1 MDDNKTPVR
10 KPENTKVC
18 VIGGGIAGL
27 SAAVFL
33 KDNRFDVTLIESSP
47 RLGGRAYSFFDKDL
61 NGLADNGVHI
71 LASWYENTFEFLK
84 IIGKYDKLKFQE
96 QLEVNFADINAKQ
109 YRFKCPKLPPP
120 LHLIWGLWSY
130 KPLGFKDK
138 IGIIKLLNSAM
149 LEKYSEEELKAM
161 DTSELFRL
169 TKQSSN
175 VIDYFWKPFIVAV
188 FNAKPENTSAWQ
200 FVQII
205 KTGFLRSG
213 GSNLVF
219 PKSNLNDLYVY
230 ASENYLNSRNAKVL
244 KSSKINKV
252 NYGSDKI
259 ESLVINGDNELKF
272 DYFIS
277 AIPFFEFKN
286 LFTEN
291 VINGLYDSMD
301 NLNPS
306 PILNVHFGLKSDGLD
321 KIMPDDFIGIVN
333 ATIQWVFKVGENRI
347 CLVISSADELVDK
360 DKNEIIELCKTELL
374 RCMPEFKN
382 VEFICSKVVKEKR
395 ATFLP
400 DTASV
405 NSRPGYKTKYNNLF
419 LAGDWIDTGYPATI
433 ESAVKSAKLCAEEIL
448 NLVS

>member
-1 MDDNKTPVR
+1 MDEKTSPVR
-10 KPENTKVC
+10 KPENTAVC

-27 SAAVFL
+27 SVSVFL
-33 KDNRFDVTLIESSP
+33 KDNGFDVTLIESSP

-61 NGLADNGVHI
+61 NGPADNGVHI

-84 IIGKYDKLKFQE
+84 IIGTYDKLKFQE
-96 QLEVNFADINAKQ
+96 QLEVNFADLDANG

-149 LEKYSEEELKAM
+149 LEKYSEEELKIM

-169 TKQSSN
+169 TKQSAN

-213 GSNLVF
+213 SSNLVF

-230 ASENYLNSRNAKVL
+230 ASENYLTKKNAKVL
-244 KSSKINKV
+244 KSSKIIKI
-252 NYGSDKI
+252 NYGNEKI
-259 ESLVINGDNELKF
+259 ESLVLDGNSELKF
-272 DYFIS
+272 DYCIS
-277 AIPFFEFKN
+277 AVPFFEFKN
-286 LFTEN
+286 LFPEN
-291 VINGLYDSMD
+291 VLNGMYDSID

-306 PILNVHFGLKSDGLD
+306 PILNIHLGLKPGDLD
-321 KIMPDDFIGIVN
+321 KIMDDDFIGIVN

-347 CLVISSADELVDK
+347 CIVISSADELVDK
-360 DKNEIIELCKTELL
+360 DKNEIVELCKDELL
-374 RCMPEFKN
+374 HCMPGFRDA
-382 VEFICSKVVKEKR
+382 EFISSKVIKEKR

-400 DTASV
+400 DIASV
-405 NSRPGYKTKYNNLF
+405 TSRPGYKTKYNNLF

-433 ESAVKSAKLCAEEIL
+433 ESAVKSAKICTDEVLKLI
-448 NLVS
+448 S

>member
-1 MDDNKTPVR
+1 MDENKSPVR
-10 KPENTKVC
+10 NPENTKVG

-33 KDNRFDVTLIESSP
+33 KDKGFDVTLIESSP
-47 RLGGRAYSFFDKDL
+47 RLGGRAYSYFDKDL

-71 LASWYENTFEFLK
+71 LASWYESTFEFLK
-84 IIGKYDKLKFQE
+84 IISTYDKLKFQ
-96 QLEVNFADINAKQ
+96 QRLEVNFVDLEAKL
-109 YRFKCPKLPPP
+109 YRFKCPKLPSP

-138 IGIIKLLNSAM
+138 AGITRLLIAVM
-149 LEKYSEEELKAM
+149 LEKYTEEELKAM
-161 DTSELFRL
+161 DTSELFKL
-169 TKQSSN
+169 TKQSAN

-205 KTGFLRSG
+205 ETGFLRSG

-230 ASENYLNSRNAKVL
+230 ASENYLNRKKANVL
-244 KSSKINKV
+244 KSTKIEKIN
-252 NYGSDKI
+252 YGNEKI
-259 ESLVINGDNELKF
+259 NSLTLYGNNELKF
-272 DYFIS
+272 DYYTS
-277 AIPFFEFKN
+277 AVPFFEFKN

-291 VINGLYDSMD
+291 VLNGMYDNID
-301 NLNPS
+301 KLNPS
-306 PILNVHFGLKSDGLD
+306 PILNIHFGLKTDDLN
-321 KIMPDDFIGIVN
+321 KIIPDDFIGIIN
-333 ATIQWVFKVGENRI
+333 GNIQWVFKVSNNRI
-347 CLVISSADELVDK
+347 CLVISSADELASK
-360 DKNEIIELCKTELL
+360 DKNEIIELCKLELL
-374 RCMPEFKN
+374 KCLPEFKN
-382 VEFICSKVVKEKR
+382 VEFVSSKVMKEKR

-405 NSRPGYKTKYNNLF
+405 SSRPGYKTKYNNLF

-433 ESAVKSAKLCAEEIL
+433 ESAVKSAKLCADEIL
-448 NLVS
+448 HLVS

>member
-1 MDDNKTPVR
+1 MDENKSPVR
-10 KPENTKVC
+10 KPENTKFC

-33 KDNRFDVTLIESSP
+33 KDNGFDVTLIESSP

-71 LASWYENTFEFLK
+71 LASWYESTFEFLK
-84 IIGKYDKLKFQE
+84 IIGTYDKLKFQE
-96 QLEVNFADINAKQ
+96 QLEVNFADLNTKQ

-138 IGIIKLLNSAM
+138 GGITRLLIAVM
-149 LEKYSEEELKAM
+149 LEKYTEEELKKM
-161 DTSELFRL
+161 DTSELFKL
-169 TKQSSN
+169 TKQSVR

-200 FVQII
+200 FIQII

-230 ASENYLNSRNAKVL
+230 ASENYLSGRKAKVL
-244 KSSKINKV
+244 KSTKIKKIN
-252 NYGSDKI
+252 YGNEKI
-259 ESLVINGDNELKF
+259 ESLMLEGTNELKS
-272 DYFIS
+272 DYYIS
-277 AIPFFEFKN
+277 AVPFFEFKN
-286 LFTEN
+286 LFNEN
-291 VINGLYDSMD
+291 VLNGMYDKID

-306 PILNVHFGLKSDGLD
+306 PILNIHFGLKTDDLD
-321 KIMPDDFIGIVN
+321 KIMPDDFVGIVN
-333 ATIQWVFKVGENRI
+333 ATVQWVFKISNNRI
-347 CLVISSADELVDK
+347 CLVISSADEFIDK
-360 DKNEIIELCKTELL
+360 DKNEIIELCKSELL
-374 RCMPEFKN
+374 KCLPEFKN
-382 VEFICSKVVKEKR
+382 VEFISSKVIKEKR

-405 NSRPGYKTKYNNLF
+405 SSRPGFKTKYKNLF

-433 ESAVKSAKLCAEEIL
+433 ESAVKSAKLCADEIYKL
-448 NLVS
+448 FS

>member
-1 MDDNKTPVR
+1 MDETKSSVS
-10 KPENTKVC
+10 KPENISVC

-33 KDNRFDVTLIESSP
+33 KDNGFDVTIIESSP

-84 IIGKYDKLKFQE
+84 IIGTYDKLKFQK
-96 QLEVNFADINAKQ
+96 QLEVNFADLDAKQ

-138 IGIIKLLNSAM
+138 LGIIRLINSAI
-149 LEKYSEEELKAM
+149 LEKYTEEEMKTM
-161 DTSELFRL
+161 NTSELFKL
-169 TKQSSN
+169 TKQSVN

-200 FVQII
+200 FVRII
-205 KTGFLRSG
+205 KTGFLKSG
-213 GSNLVF
+213 SSNLVF
-219 PKSNLNDLYVY
+219 PKSNLNDLYVH
-230 ASENYLNSRNAKVL
+230 ASEIYLTGKNADVL
-244 KSSKINKV
+244 KSSKIDKINYSNK
-252 NYGSDKI
+252 NI
-259 ESLVINGDNELKF
+259 ESLVLDGKSEKKF
-272 DYFIS
+272 DYYIS
-277 AIPFFEFKN
+277 TVPFYEFKN
-286 LFTEN
+286 LFTKN
-291 VINGLYDSMD
+291 VLDGMYDSVD

-306 PILNVHFGLKSDGLD
+306 PILNIHFGLKSDDLD
-321 KIMPDDFIGIVN
+321 KIMFDDFIGIVN
-333 ATIQWVFKVGENRI
+333 ATIQWVFKVGKNRI
-347 CLVISSADELVDK
+347 CLVISSADDLVDK
-360 DKNEIIELCKTELL
+360 DKNEIIELCKSELL
-374 RCMPEFKN
+374 RCLPGLRN
-382 VEFICSKVVKEKR
+382 VEFISSKVIKEKR

-405 NSRPGYKTKYNNLF
+405 NSRPGNKTKYKNLF

-433 ESAVKSAKLCAEEIL
+433 ESAVKSAKLCADEIL
-448 NLVS
+448 KLVS

>member
-1 MDDNKTPVR
+1 MDENKSPVR
-10 KPENTKVC
+10 NPENTKVG

-33 KDNRFDVTLIESSP
+33 KDKGFDVTLIESSP

-71 LASWYENTFEFLK
+71 LASWYESTFEFLK
-84 IIGKYDKLKFQE
+84 IIGTYDKLKFQ
-96 QLEVNFADINAKQ
+96 QRLEVNFVDLEAKL
-109 YRFKCPKLPPP
+109 YRFKCPKLPSP

-138 IGIIKLLNSAM
+138 AGITRLLIAVM
-149 LEKYSEEELKAM
+149 LEKYTEEELKAM
-161 DTSELFRL
+161 DTSELFKL
-169 TKQSSN
+169 TKQSAN

-205 KTGFLRSG
+205 ETGFLRSG

-230 ASENYLNSRNAKVL
+230 ASENYLNGKKAKVL
-244 KSSKINKV
+244 KSTKIEKIN
-252 NYGSDKI
+252 YGNEKI
-259 ESLVINGDNELKF
+259 NSLTLYGNNELKF
-272 DYFIS
+272 DYYTS
-277 AIPFFEFKN
+277 AVPFFEFKN

-291 VINGLYDSMD
+291 VLNGMYDNID
-301 NLNPS
+301 KLNPS
-306 PILNVHFGLKSDGLD
+306 PILNIHFGLKTDDLN
-321 KIMPDDFIGIVN
+321 KIIPDDFIGIIN
-333 ATIQWVFKVGENRI
+333 GNIQWVFKVSNNRI
-347 CLVISSADELVDK
+347 CLVISSADELASK
-360 DKNEIIELCKTELL
+360 DKNEIIELCKSELL
-374 RCMPEFKN
+374 KCLPEFKN
-382 VEFICSKVVKEKR
+382 VEFVSSKVMKEKR

-405 NSRPGYKTKYNNLF
+405 SSRPGYKTKYNNLF

-433 ESAVKSAKLCAEEIL
+433 ESAVKSAKLCADEIL
-448 NLVS
+448 HLVS

>member
-33 KDNRFDVTLIESSP
+33 KDNGFDVTLIESSP

-61 NGLADNGVHI
+61 NGLADNGIHI

-84 IIGKYDKLKFQE
+84 IIGTYDKLKFQE

-205 KTGFLRSG
+205 
-213 GSNLVF
+213 
-219 PKSNLNDLYVY
+219 
-230 ASENYLNSRNAKVL
+230 
-244 KSSKINKV
+244 
-252 NYGSDKI
+252 
-259 ESLVINGDNELKF
+259 
-272 DYFIS
+272 
-277 AIPFFEFKN
+277 FF
-286 LFTEN
+286 
-291 VINGLYDSMD
+291 
-301 NLNPS
+301 
-306 PILNVHFGLKSDGLD
+306 H
-321 KIMPDDFIGIVN
+321 
-333 ATIQWVFKVGENRI
+333 
-347 CLVISSADELVDK
+347 
-360 DKNEIIELCKTELL
+360 
-374 RCMPEFKN
+374 
-382 VEFICSKVVKEKR
+382 
-395 ATFLP
+395 
-400 DTASV
+400 
-405 NSRPGYKTKYNNLF
+405 
-419 LAGDWIDTGYPATI
+419 
-433 ESAVKSAKLCAEEIL
+433 
-448 NLVS
+448 

>member
-1 MDDNKTPVR
+1 MDENKSPVR
-10 KPENTKVC
+10 NPENTKVG

-33 KDNRFDVTLIESSP
+33 KDRGFDVTLIESSP

-71 LASWYENTFEFLK
+71 LASWYESTFEFLK
-84 IIGKYDKLKFQE
+84 IISTYDKLKFQ
-96 QLEVNFADINAKQ
+96 QRLEVNFVDLEAKL
-109 YRFKCPKLPPP
+109 YRFKCPKLPSP

-138 IGIIKLLNSAM
+138 AGITRLLIAVM
-149 LEKYSEEELKAM
+149 LEKYTEEELKAM
-161 DTSELFRL
+161 DTSELFKL
-169 TKQSSN
+169 TKQSAN

-205 KTGFLRSG
+205 ETGFLRSG

-230 ASENYLNSRNAKVL
+230 ASENYLNRKKANVL
-244 KSSKINKV
+244 KSTKIEKIN
-252 NYGSDKI
+252 YGNEKI
-259 ESLVINGDNELKF
+259 NSLTLYGNNELKF
-272 DYFIS
+272 DYYTS
-277 AIPFFEFKN
+277 AVPFFEFKN

-291 VINGLYDSMD
+291 VLNGMYDNID
-301 NLNPS
+301 KLNPS
-306 PILNVHFGLKSDGLD
+306 PILNIHFGLKTDDLN
-321 KIMPDDFIGIVN
+321 KIIPDDFIGIIN
-333 ATIQWVFKVGENRI
+333 GNIQWVFKVSNNRI
-347 CLVISSADELVDK
+347 CLVISSADELASK
-360 DKNEIIELCKTELL
+360 DKNEIIELCKSELL
-374 RCMPEFKN
+374 KCLPEFKN
-382 VEFICSKVVKEKR
+382 VEFVSSKVMKEKR

-405 NSRPGYKTKYNNLF
+405 SSRPGYKTKYNNLF

-433 ESAVKSAKLCAEEIL
+433 ESAVKSAKLCADEIL
-448 NLVS
+448 HLVS